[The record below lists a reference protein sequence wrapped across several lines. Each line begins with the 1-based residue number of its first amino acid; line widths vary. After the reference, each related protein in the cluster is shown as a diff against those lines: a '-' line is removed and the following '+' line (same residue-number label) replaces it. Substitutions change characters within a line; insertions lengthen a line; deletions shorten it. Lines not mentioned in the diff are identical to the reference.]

1 MEPSLTPKSTRER
14 SVRGVVKRM
23 MKASTVHMLCFA
35 LIYTPTIQAQELMQ
49 ALGGAFNIIK
59 GGMNQAM
66 QQQQAAIAQA
76 QMQAQM
82 NSLQPQM
89 MPSKYHPQCAVSQA
103 VTDFPVGACT
113 SPLTTEQDLA
123 EAGAYRQLAVSYDS
137 FFQNLL
143 AESQNGPQP
152 VGVQC
157 IQEANKRTDAQLQDK
172 INALQA
178 LINQVKK
185 ESQVFEQNQQKIKEE
200 MDKNRDILYGNKTNN
215 AETANTNFLTDFS
228 PSCQTFYKQTGQTT
242 IKGKG
247 FAGLRDDSEQMKNQ
261 AGTFFNNQTS
271 YVNDINNQLKS
282 IRNGIKKDGLSAD
295 MNASITNLMGV
306 NGRTFAFGSAEAI
319 IQSKVAIFKKDF
331 EIIQRDLGA
340 VGFNVTADDL
350 NGDFNERMSRFAKGA
365 GDFFRKEAIANCVNG
380 RGDTGIGLDT
390 NQILNGLRHRTAS
403 GSATT
408 LSSYKTALTNI
419 LTSDAFIDDKM
430 AAIQRL
436 DQRYGVGEVYV
447 QVKGADARSRSV
459 TPYGLYKQQID
470 ICKARIEQDDT
481 FSTTAGLRDKGGSAA
496 ERIQDAERAL
506 KKAIN
511 LEKNFS
517 QELTTSIYNRVVNC
531 EGIQK
536 SEEKCMP
543 GQGGK
548 LKALDTSDGN
558 FCISQASTCA
568 NQARACYI
576 ETDTI
581 VKKKQQVMK
590 TFAAEYNARVSGLIA
605 KQEFFLK
612 QIKAQV
618 VNDAEFIKAFLPGT
632 SYDFPED
639 LFVKMPQEKMDN
651 GYGVAIAG
659 NINNIDNLTKDLPKK
674 LSELKRMLTGQQT
687 LVAKELGDY
696 LNKQKAGMSKDK
708 DKWKKLESTCI
719 AAIEGYNTAVAQQNQ
734 AQGEAF
740 GESNSFCEKFS
751 ALAQNPAAGCGQAE
765 SLFEDSMNVS
775 AGLANPGAVRA
786 SALEFQNFCNQ
797 TQNESERGGESRSR
811 DERGFEELLVRC
823 SEAESGS
830 NLLGELREDAIAAM
844 PSSISD
850 SDRSA
855 LQEFINGE
863 GSRTIASFDRN
874 LRNSNY
880 FRTFVRPLARISEPY
895 RISGSLNTIGTGDT
909 DNLSSN
915 RTEIEGLISGFG
927 ESNNDFCQG
936 YEIERKIAAY
946 NDCATGTSAQSCFT
960 DKVAEAN
967 ESDNKI
973 ARAAA
978 QLVIANFDQAV
989 ASDSGR
995 IGERMNATP
1004 CMAQQG
1010 ANGANGFNLSGFDQ
1024 SILGAGGLD
1033 VLNGLGL

>member
-1 MEPSLTPKSTRER
+1 MEPSLTPKSNRER
-14 SVRGVVKRM
+14 SVRGVVKGM

-123 EAGAYRQLAVSYDS
+123 EASAYRQLAVSYDS

-157 IQEANKRTDAQLQDK
+157 IQEANKRADGQIQDR
-172 INALQA
+172 IIALQA
-178 LINQVKK
+178 LINQVKM
-185 ESQVFEQNQQKIKEE
+185 ESQAFEQNQQKIKEE

-215 AETANTNFLTDFS
+215 AETANTNFLTEFS
-228 PSCQTFYKQTGQTT
+228 PSCQTFYKQTGQPT

-365 GDFFRKEAIANCVNG
+365 GDFFRKEAIAKCVNG
-380 RGDTGIGLDT
+380 SGDTGIGLDT

-576 ETDTI
+576 ETDTL
-581 VKKKQQVMK
+581 VKKKQQAMS
-590 TFAAEYNARVSGLIA
+590 TMASEYNARVSGLIA
-605 KQEFFLK
+605 KQQFFLK
-612 QIKAQV
+612 QVVGEVIKG
-618 VNDAEFIKAFLPGT
+618 AELISQFIPGT
-632 SYDFPED
+632 KYAFPAD

-659 NINNIDNLTKDLPKK
+659 DINNIDNLTKDLPKK
-674 LSELKRMLTGQQT
+674 LGDLKKLLEGQQV

-696 LNKQKAGMSKDK
+696 LNKQKAGMTKDK

-740 GESNSFCEKFS
+740 GESNSFCQKFN

-765 SLFEDSMNVS
+765 SLFEDSMNVT

-797 TQNESERGGESRSR
+797 TQNESERGGSDRNRSERDFSLLAAECEAERSSEGVITYLRSEIESAIPSSFTSEQRTAITSYIEGNDGRDIASVSSELRRSSFFRTYVRPFDTIRSR
-811 DERGFEELLVRC
+811 ASSPSAPTAVDGLELGPVT
-823 SEAESGS
+823 EAI
-830 NLLGELREDAIAAM
+830 NAI
-844 PSSISD
+844 PSSGPNFCEVYAANRNVKAYESCD
-850 SDRSA
+850 GEGTSDRD
-855 LQEFINGE
+855 EC
-863 GSRTIASFDRN
+863 
-874 LRNSNY
+874 
-880 FRTFVRPLARISEPY
+880 FRE
-895 RISGSLNTIGTGDT
+895 
-909 DNLSSN
+909 
-915 RTEIEGLISGFG
+915 
-927 ESNNDFCQG
+927 
-936 YEIERKIAAY
+936 
-946 NDCATGTSAQSCFT
+946 
-960 DKVAEAN
+960 KVADTP
-967 ESDNKI
+967 SSSSPPLV
-973 ARAAA
+973 AAA
-978 QLVIANFDQAV
+978 ELVAANFDSATSSQ
-989 ASDSGR
+989 SQR